1 MQIIRCRCVG
11 RRHRRWIKIWCHHER
26 SFGVSRCSEE
36 REREPSIWPPDGPET
51 FQTSV
56 LTRWACTRPHR
67 GAGKFSWPKKQDNC
81 SCVWMRCLTF
91 ILHEVIFARTWFS
104 STKPLLRPTMIRGT
118 NFFQSIIAH
127 LSSEGVTWKTVLE
140 HLFKWRRQG
149 VVRLATH
156 KEKQFVFLKVLIV
169 AWRICFYF
177 ILRSKP
183 SKLFIYWGWLHPLW
197 WVLTNECLAGWQFK
211 HIKQHVLAALR
222 LPTPGN
228 PCRRQPFLRP
238 LPSSPWNPPI
248 KLPAADSSVSNSSL
262 NCWKTVTQIFTVFCC
277 SRWRYRDESVHS
289 SCLKNVS
296 PVWTCVANL
305 MSFNASLVSC
315 ANCALPVCF

>member
-1 MQIIRCRCVG
+1 MCRPAASAVNKDLMSS
-11 RRHRRWIKIWCHHER
+11 REVFR
-26 SFGVSRCSEE
+26 SQQVQWGE

-56 LTRWACTRPHR
+56 LTRWACTRPHW

-81 SCVWMRCLTF
+81 SCVWTRCVTF

-104 STKPLLRPTMIRGT
+104 STKLSLWPTVIRGT

-177 ILRSKP
+177 ILRTKP
-183 SKLFIYWGWLHPLW
+183 SKRFISFAWLHPLW

-211 HIKQHVLAALR
+211 HNKQHVLAALR
-222 LPTPGN
+222 LPTPSDTS
-228 PCRRQPFLRP
+228 QPLLMP
-238 LPSSPWNPPI
+238 ATD
-248 KLPAADSSVSNSSL
+248 AADVVAM
-262 NCWKTVTQIFTVFCC
+262 KPPPHQA
-277 SRWRYRDESVHS
+277 
-289 SCLKNVS
+289 SCGWFIS
-296 PVWTCVANL
+296 E
-305 MSFNASLVSC
+305 
-315 ANCALPVCF
+315 